1 MESHDVQRQQVLG
14 GGAGRALAFAV
25 SLLLTGL
32 LFLKPDVCALESE
45 GASGQSFAVAI
56 PELDGPVTLGV
67 FTKEGTLVRLL
78 FHDAPVDTIPAG
90 LNGLI
95 MTWDGKDDQGRP
107 VPPGT
112 YRARG
117 VVHGSVSVTAQPP
130 QKPLPAITPQVT
142 QQIPAKPLM
151 GTAKDKEKTGE
162 SPLRGALEIPPRIQP
177 LLLTAAAD
185 ALYEQRPQVALLP
198 LISDRSVTLTVN
210 GLPLINLPS
219 VDGEIS
225 SAALTQG
232 ATPGEVTV
240 TLRGSSGERVFTVTG
255 LGQLVPLEAGTLEIR
270 GDAFLSPSEHKE

>member
-14 GGAGRALAFAV
+14 GGVRRAFAITV
-25 SLLLTGL
+25 SVLLTGL
-32 LFLKPDVCALESE
+32 LFLKPDAGALEPE

-78 FHDAPVDTIPAG
+78 YHDAPVDTIPSG

-95 MTWDGKDDQGRP
+95 MTWDGKDDRGRP
-107 VPPGT
+107 VLPGT

-117 VVHGSVSVTAQPP
+117 VVHGSVIVTALPP
-130 QKPLPAITPQVT
+130 QKPLPPSPPQVA
-142 QQIPAKPLM
+142 QQIPAKPLL
-151 GTAKDKEKTGE
+151 GTAKVEE
-162 SPLRGALEIPPRIQP
+162 SPLPGALDVPTRIQP

-185 ALYEQRPQVALLP
+185 ALYEERPQVALLP
-198 LISDRSVTLTVN
+198 SISGRTATLTVN
-210 GLPLINLPS
+210 GLPLINLPP

-225 SAALTQG
+225 SAVLTQG
-232 ATPGEVTV
+232 TAPGEVTV
-240 TLRGSSGERVFTVTG
+240 TLHRSAGERVFTVTG
-255 LGQLVPLEAGTLEIR
+255 LGQLVPLEAGTLEIQ